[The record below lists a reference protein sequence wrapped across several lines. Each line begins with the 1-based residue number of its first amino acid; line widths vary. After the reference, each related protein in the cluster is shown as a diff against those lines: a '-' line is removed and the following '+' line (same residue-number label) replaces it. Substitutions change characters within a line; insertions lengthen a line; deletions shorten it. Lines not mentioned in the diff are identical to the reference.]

1 VKPILTEGAPL
12 PAGHYSQAI
21 VHGGLVYVSGQL
33 PIEPASGRRVL
44 GTVEE
49 QTLQALR
56 NVQAVLVAAGSDLS
70 SVLKVTVYVT
80 DIALWDRVNVVYGE
94 FFGRHRPARAIVPV
108 KTLHHGFLI
117 EVEAIA
123 ALSS

>member
-21 VHGGLVYVSGQL
+21 VHGDLVFVSGQV

-49 QTLQALR
+49 QAAQALR
-56 NVQAVLVAAGSDLS
+56 NVQAVLLAAGSDLS
-70 SVLKVTVYVT
+70 SVLKVTVYVS
-80 DIALWDRVNVVYGE
+80 DIELWDRVNAVYAE
-94 FFGRHRPARAIVPV
+94 FFGRHRPARAVVPV
-108 KTLHHGFLI
+108 KTLHHGFLV

-123 ALSS
+123 ALSR